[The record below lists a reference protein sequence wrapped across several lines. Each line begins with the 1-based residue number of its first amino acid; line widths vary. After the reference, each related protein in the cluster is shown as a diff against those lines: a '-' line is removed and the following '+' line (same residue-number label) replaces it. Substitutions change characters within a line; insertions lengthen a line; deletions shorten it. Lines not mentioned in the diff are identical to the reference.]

1 MTGQA
6 PRSKAMKKINK
17 CLPLNSRAGLSFHYL
32 LSYKVSH
39 LELSRKAIM
48 AVHINNKF
56 VHPEYVEIL
65 KGLQN
70 IKKQHNCNKV
80 RIIMNDDGS
89 GEIQAYDKTKSI
101 GFTKT
106 MSFKNYDEL
115 LGIFQ
120 EYFFVK

>member
-1 MTGQA
+1 
-6 PRSKAMKKINK
+6 
-17 CLPLNSRAGLSFHYL
+17 
-32 LSYKVSH
+32 
-39 LELSRKAIM
+39 M
-48 AVHINNKF
+48 AVHIKNEFYN
-56 VHPEYVEIL
+56 PEYVEIL

-70 IKKQHNCNKV
+70 IKKKHNCNKV

-101 GFTKT
+101 GFTKK

-115 LGIFQ
+115 LSIFQ

>member
-1 MTGQA
+1 
-6 PRSKAMKKINK
+6 
-17 CLPLNSRAGLSFHYL
+17 
-32 LSYKVSH
+32 
-39 LELSRKAIM
+39 M

-56 VHPEYVEIL
+56 VHQEYVEIL

-101 GFTKT
+101 GFTKK

-115 LGIFQ
+115 LSIFQ